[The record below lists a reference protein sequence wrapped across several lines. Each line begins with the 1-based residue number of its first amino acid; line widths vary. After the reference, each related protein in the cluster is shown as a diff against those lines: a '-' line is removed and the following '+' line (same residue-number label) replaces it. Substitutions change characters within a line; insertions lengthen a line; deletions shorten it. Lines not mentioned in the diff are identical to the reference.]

1 MENTERGKVTKFS
14 LTLLLFEEKSSF
26 FRRDEMM
33 FKFLL
38 LFLIVS
44 TTFAKDLRVVS
55 LGPIVTKQ
63 LYLLGLKDEVVG
75 NSEYCVEPE
84 GVKKAEKVG
93 TVIKSSIEKI
103 VTLTPDIVFATGLSD
118 PAQLKR
124 LKSLGLRV
132 ESISTPETFNEMK
145 RNLIKIGDM
154 IGKGE
159 LAREIVKKADNE
171 ISSIVIPDQQSKV
184 FFQIGKDPIF
194 TVIKR
199 SFMNDI
205 ILLAGG
211 ENIAADNSGGI
222 YSREKVV
229 EQDPDYIIITTMG
242 GVGESEV
249 ALWEKFGEMR
259 SVKSGNIYI
268 VEQDLFCSPTV
279 QDFPRAVKKLHDIL
293 YK

>member
-1 MENTERGKVTKFS
+1 MENTVKGKVKIIFI
-14 LTLLLFEEKSSF
+14 TLPLFKENSSF
-26 FRRDEMM
+26 FWRDKMT

-63 LYLLGLKDEVVG
+63 LYLLGLTDEVVG

-93 TVIKSSIEKI
+93 SVIKSSIEKI
-103 VTLTPDIVFATGLSD
+103 VTLTPNIVFATGLSD
-118 PAQLKR
+118 PAQLNR

-132 ESISTPETFNEMK
+132 ESISTPATFVEMK
-145 RNLIKIGDM
+145 ENLIKIGDM
-154 IGKGE
+154 IGKGD
-159 LAREIVKKADNE
+159 LAREIVNKADE
-171 ISSIVIPDQQSKV
+171 DIAKISNPEKRRSI

-211 ENIAADNSGGI
+211 NNIAENNSGGI

-229 EQDPDYIIITTMG
+229 EQDPQFIVITTMG
-242 GVGESEV
+242 GVGKDEV
-249 ALWEKFGEMR
+249 EIWKKFSEMR

-279 QDFPRAVKKLHDIL
+279 KDFPRAVKKLHEIL